1 MTSPVLNR
9 VSKAEF
15 KVLPEPELEFR
26 YGQRTHDPHAG
37 LALFGPHS
45 ADLGSHPKS
54 IVYGLIGTPQGVE
67 AFRNWSRVI
76 QNSIV
81 EPLVAKKKMGRLIQP
96 DDRKLYLLW
105 PPFPGFEGAF
115 ASSWPVSSACRH
127 ELDGQ
132 KLIHLAHHNDPT
144 TRAYDVVSAYTDAIA
159 KTCQRDENFHVV
171 VCVVPD
177 EVWENCRP
185 QSKVKDGHGEKISDI
200 EHYRRRGQS
209 NATSPDPYEMSP
221 DFRRQLK
228 ARAMEHKIPL
238 QIIRESTL
246 RFGPPVAGN
255 MRGLTPLSDRAWNLG
270 STLLYK
276 AGGKPWRLATARKGV
291 CYIGLAFRR
300 SGDAD
305 PRTACCAAQMFLD
318 TGDGI
323 VFKGEFGPWYSP
335 EEKECHLDRES
346 ARKLL
351 AGALETYRD
360 QGGKELKEIF
370 LHSRSTIDKEEFE
383 GYKAACPPG
392 VKIVG
397 VRVRT
402 DHRGLKLFRV
412 GDWPVLRGTFWRID
426 DRSAYLWASGFK
438 PSLLTYDGWEVPTPL
453 RIDIEHGDADIEQ
466 VALDIFGLTKLNYN
480 GCKLG
485 DADPVTVG
493 FSDAVGEILI
503 ANPTVKATSPS
514 FKFYI

>member
-1 MTSPVLNR
+1 
-9 VSKAEF
+9 
-15 KVLPEPELEFR
+15 
-26 YGQRTHDPHAG
+26 
-37 LALFGPHS
+37 
-45 ADLGSHPKS
+45 
-54 IVYGLIGTPQGVE
+54 
-67 AFRNWSRVI
+67 
-76 QNSIV
+76 
-81 EPLVAKKKMGRLIQP
+81 
-96 DDRKLYLLW
+96 
-105 PPFPGFEGAF
+105 
-115 ASSWPVSSACRH
+115 
-127 ELDGQ
+127 
-132 KLIHLAHHNDPT
+132 
-144 TRAYDVVSAYTDAIA
+144 
-159 KTCQRDENFHVV
+159 
-171 VCVVPD
+171 
-177 EVWENCRP
+177 
-185 QSKVKDGHGEKISDI
+185 
-200 EHYRRRGQS
+200 
-209 NATSPDPYEMSP
+209 MSP

-228 ARAMEHKIPL
+228 ARAMEFNIPL

-246 RFGPPVAGN
+246 RLGPPVAGY

-276 AGGKPWRLATARKGV
+276 AGGKPWRLSTARKGV

-300 SGDAD
+300 TDDAD

-335 EEKECHLDRES
+335 EQKQCHLDRGS
-346 ARKLL
+346 ATRLL

-360 QGGKELKEIF
+360 QGGEKLTEIF

-383 GYKAACPPG
+383 GYRAACPPG
-392 VKIVG
+392 VEIVG

-402 DHRGLKLFRV
+402 DHRGVKLFRL
-412 GDWPVLRGTFWRID
+412 GDWPVLRGTFWRIN

-480 GCKLG
+480 TCKLG
-485 DADPVTVG
+485 DAEPVTVG
-493 FSDAVGEILI
+493 FSDAVGEILV